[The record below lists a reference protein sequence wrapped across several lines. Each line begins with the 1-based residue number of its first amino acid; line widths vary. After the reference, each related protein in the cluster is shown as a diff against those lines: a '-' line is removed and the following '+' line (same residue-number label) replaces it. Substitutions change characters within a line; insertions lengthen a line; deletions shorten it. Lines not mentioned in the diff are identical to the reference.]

1 MKTLAVGS
9 PKGGVGK
16 STTSVTVAAIAA
28 RDLGLRV
35 LVVDADENRSALDL
49 LTKADD
55 TIPVDVAAGTDL
67 DEVRRLRRGSGYD
80 LVIVDLPGARAGA
93 FAAVL
98 GGNGDGP
105 VCDYLLVP
113 TGPEVMDLRPVVR
126 VVRSE
131 VAPLEL
137 PYAVVFTRVPTEA
150 VPRARERQAQLR
162 VGSGLSMATTVVRRY
177 AVYDEAVERSCTV
190 LDIPGRHHYARR
202 AEADYRALAAETLST
217 PALGFDTDKLR
228 SDESWLG

>member
-16 STTSVTVAAIAA
+16 STSSVTIAAIAA

-55 TIPVDVAAGTDL
+55 AIAVDVAPGTNL
-67 DEVRRLRRGSGYD
+67 NEVRRLRRGSGYD

-98 GGNGDGP
+98 GG
-105 VCDYLLVP
+105 
-113 TGPEVMDLRPVVR
+113 
-126 VVRSE
+126 
-131 VAPLEL
+131 
-137 PYAVVFTRVPTEA
+137 
-150 VPRARERQAQLR
+150 
-162 VGSGLSMATTVVRRY
+162 
-177 AVYDEAVERSCTV
+177 
-190 LDIPGRHHYARR
+190 
-202 AEADYRALAAETLST
+202 
-217 PALGFDTDKLR
+217 
-228 SDESWLG
+228 